1 MKDKQK
7 RKKERTWAEA
17 ARMVLENFSDAPM
30 TPKQILHVIQTK
42 GLKEMSGTAPLACL
56 VTMLHSQVRGDRV
69 KNSIF
74 FKLPGRM
81 SLFTLKKNALQW
93 TKNPSG
99 SEASDPNATPAAS
112 STSTFGAAEG
122 AEQESGDSTETTAA
136 SGENDASVDE
146 TSSSASCSTEPQ
158 TRLSRSSQSG
168 RQRKKSVMMPRVVLT
183 PLKVNGE
190 HVPSGAAGRRREGS
204 RGGPGP
210 ALRARSELGWKRPQ
224 HFKSMRGLRSG
235 PMKRNRGG
243 VEVDFETPG
252 SILVNTNIRAL
263 INTRTFAAFPPHS
276 QQQLLQLLPE
286 VDRQVGPDG
295 LARLSSSA
303 LNNEFFTHASQSW
316 KERLAEGEFTH
327 EMQVRF
333 RQEMEK
339 EKKVE
344 AWKEKFFEEYHGQ
357 KSGLTRE
364 EALKL
369 TMSDAGDVS
378 GSVLGADTAAAT
390 PKRRGV
396 GRRRREGRIRRRS
409 RADLRRRARRPLC
422 KATPAAVTQEQEE
435 TQAALEDVAPTMSPV
450 PETSTVQAEVVLQ
463 AESVSEAPVETLC
476 TEAAPSP
483 APVSTPTPP
492 ASTSST
498 CDEPEGSTSLLPEV
512 VEPIVASTS
521 SPSSSSSSTSSSSS
535 PSSSP
540 SSTSDQQGAFAASS
554 DSSSSSSSSTAAV
567 ATDPLDD
574 GASITTGTAGTGASS
589 RESSPAASPVTA
601 SPAIQLKEQKRRP
614 DESQAFT
621 SFPEKR
627 ARLDEHQSFRNTV
640 DCVHSEKP
648 QPTTEEPKVPPIRIQ
663 LSRIKPPWVKG
674 PPTYQICPRIV
685 PPNEGSRRSGT
696 GARTL
701 ADIKARAQQARAQRE
716 AAAAVAATG
725 DGAGP
730 GGGGPG
736 GGTGIPDCSSGR
748 RSREHPGPIEPGG
761 GGGGGGGGGRR
772 RVDVEGQES
781 PASTHSSG
789 TQLQLSNVETPEKPQ
804 ASTPQTMP
812 SPSSVSSN
820 PSLLPSESPKTLTPS
835 PTESD
840 SPASQD
846 QVDDVCGGEEV
857 TVSSSEKASEQTSDT
872 PVPTPSEPESV
883 GSQQESR
890 IEEADSNDCRT
901 VTPNYTVTSLP
912 SETVNLVPTSI
923 PDSLPRFGAQGVD
936 VIRTLAASSQS
947 WEGEQNLGEHRSGTT
962 GVIQHGSDVKVPK
975 ETFVVARNGFV
986 GGAEDHVVRERVLQ
1000 EHKSAEVET
1009 DGKYVSSLSCL
1020 PNNMREEDNGMHS
1033 DSTET
1038 ASDFE
1043 NESQE
1048 DDTVD
1053 WHRTMDHNGVP
1064 GQNTKSQNQPVIQT
1078 PTRLTSCTLSSPQ
1091 HQQPVIQ
1098 AHVSNP
1104 AHSQTVIQA
1113 RFPNGM
1119 PNQPVIQTQKY
1130 HSVHTH
1136 GINHVQEQNSNAL
1149 TQVHVQPYLMHVE
1162 KDQSKAH
1169 GLNESS
1175 SGGKPFIPIEDDAK
1189 PFCRGLTDDSG
1200 LKNSASLSAVK
1211 RIQGTVRPVSS
1222 VEANNPLVTQ
1232 LLQGSLPLEK
1242 VLPQSHSASKLEI
1255 NRLPGAPAGLPSNR
1269 QPGGSPINMASRFRA
1284 QTETEPAGSD
1294 FQHKAPSTHHLSP
1307 VPGRNY
1313 GPSPPAISQP
1323 RMACLLDEAS
1333 SRGTVV
1339 QQFVPQQSGSVVPP
1353 GAVPVI
1359 TPLPSSTSSSSR
1371 HSMDMNSQSAQ
1382 ALESAVIKE
1391 HHIPQ
1396 PSRGDTPD
1404 RQAAGLQ
1411 QHTLNLSQTICRTT
1425 PDAPS
1430 PPHGDLCPSEVL
1442 PTVKISWRPSK
1453 SQPPQP
1459 QSYQQ
1464 QLSHGASVKNEVSS
1478 RPSCQQALTKNSQAS
1493 VGGNGSVVVTKKE
1506 PQSSIDSYTGSGG
1519 AMEGLLNMEMSL
1531 VRMAKKEQG
1540 KNLYI
1545 RHTDS
1550 SVSPVS
1556 SSPSSTSASSFPYH
1570 LYGKLPKLQ
1579 QSGVGGALGGDTGG
1593 GSSSGFSYTA
1603 NVSVVDGSGFSRSIA
1618 DSVLQLRPRVGN
1630 TGSQS
1635 TALSIQAFADSAA
1648 EEVALKCSCRLK
1660 AMIMCQGCG
1669 AFCHDDCIGPSK
1681 LCVSCLVVR

>member
-93 TKNPSG
+93 TKSPTATESG
-99 SEASDPNATPAAS
+99 DAS
-112 STSTFGAAEG
+112 STPTASTTATVGAVG
-122 AEQESGDSTETTAA
+122 AEQESCDSTETAAA

-168 RQRKKSVMMPRVVLT
+168 RQRKKAVMMPRVVLT

-210 ALRARSELGWKRPQ
+210 TLRARSELGWKRTQ

-263 INTRTFAAFPPHS
+263 INTRTFAAFPTHS
-276 QQQLLQLLPE
+276 QQQLLHLLPE

-357 KSGLTRE
+357 RSGLTRE

-369 TMSDAGDVS
+369 TSDAGDVA
-378 GSVLGADTAAAT
+378 GAVLDSDSAPVVT
-390 PKRRGV
+390 PKRRSV

-409 RADLRRRARRPLC
+409 RADLRRRARRTLC
-422 KATPAAVTQEQEE
+422 KTTTVAVPPAEPTETNTTSDVVTS
-435 TQAALEDVAPTMSPV
+435 VASPV
-450 PETSTVQAEVVLQ
+450 PEATVVQGEVVLQ
-463 AESVSEAPVETLC
+463 ADLGLKAPEEDLSAEAV
-476 TEAAPSP
+476 PSP
-483 APVSTPTPP
+483 VPVPTPPP
-492 ASTSST
+492 ASTNST
-498 CDEPEGSTSLLPEV
+498 SDEPEASTHLLSEV
-512 VEPIVASTS
+512 AEPAIASTS

-540 SSTSDQQGAFAASS
+540 SSASDRQAFAASS
-554 DSSSSSSSSTAAV
+554 DSSSSSSSTAAV

-574 GASITTGTAGTGASS
+574 GASVITTGTAGTGASS
-589 RESSPAASPVTA
+589 RESSPAASPTTA
-601 SPAIQLKEQKRRP
+601 SPALQLKDQKRRP

-627 ARLDEHQSFRNTV
+627 ARLDERQSFRNTV

-648 QPTTEEPKVPPIRIQ
+648 QPSTEEPKVPPIRIQ

-685 PPNEGSRRSGT
+685 PPSEGSRRSGT

-716 AAAAVAATG
+716 AAAAVAASG
-725 DGAGP
+725 DGGGP
-730 GGGGPG
+730 RGSGPG
-736 GGTGIPDCSSGR
+736 GGTGIPDRTCGK
-748 RSREHPGPIEPGG
+748 RSREHPGPVEPGG
-761 GGGGGGGGGRR
+761 GGRGGGGGR
-772 RVDVEGQES
+772 VDLEEQES
-781 PASTHSSG
+781 PASSHSSG
-789 TQLQLSNVETPEKPQ
+789 AQLQLSSVDSTERPQ
-804 ASTPQTMP
+804 ASTPLTPP
-812 SPSSVSSN
+812 SPSSVFSN
-820 PSLLPSESPKTLTPS
+820 PSLPQSESPKTLTPS
-835 PTESD
+835 PPAAD

-846 QVDDVCGGEEV
+846 QMEEICGVEEV
-857 TVSSSEKASEQTSDT
+857 TACPSDKASEQTLET
-872 PVPTPSEPESV
+872 PVPTPSESESFYSHQE
-883 GSQQESR
+883 GRAETESSESR
-890 IEEADSNDCRT
+890 TTTPVCTSASN
-901 VTPNYTVTSLP
+901 YAIS
-912 SETVNLVPTSI
+912 LVPTSI

-936 VIRTLAASSQS
+936 VIRTLAASSQP
-947 WEGEQNLGEHRSGTT
+947 WEGEQNGGEHHQGIT
-962 GVIQHGSDVKVPK
+962 GVIQHGSDIKIPK
-975 ETFVVARNGFV
+975 ETLIIARNGWV
-986 GGAEDHVVRERVLQ
+986 EGSEQHSTREGLLP
-1000 EHKSAEVET
+1000 EHKNGGGDA
-1009 DGKYVSSLSCL
+1009 DAKYESGSLPCL
-1020 PNNMREEDNGMHS
+1020 PGSAGEDDTGAHS

-1043 NESQE
+1043 NETQE
-1048 DDTVD
+1048 NEAIDCHGT
-1053 WHRTMDHNGVP
+1053 RMDSNNIQA
-1064 GQNTKSQNQPVIQT
+1064 QNSKLQNQPVIQT
-1078 PTRLTSCTLSSPQ
+1078 PSRLASSMLSPPQ

-1098 AHVSNP
+1098 AHISNP
-1104 AHSQTVIQA
+1104 THTQTVIQA
-1113 RFPNGM
+1113 RFPNGV
-1119 PNQPVIQTQKY
+1119 PNQPVFQPQKQ
-1130 HSVHTH
+1130 HTIRTH
-1136 GINHVQEQNSNAL
+1136 AINHAQDQTAAAPTQAQLQAYITHAEWDQSRNLRLNDNSNGVTL
-1149 TQVHVQPYLMHVE
+1149 FVPT
-1162 KDQSKAH
+1162 
-1169 GLNESS
+1169 
-1175 SGGKPFIPIEDDAK
+1175 EDENK
-1189 PFCRGLTDDSG
+1189 ILSRGPAEDYG
-1200 LKNSASLSAVK
+1200 IKNSPVAPIGRRVSTPNS
-1211 RIQGTVRPVSS
+1211 TRPVSS

-1242 VLPQSHSASKLEI
+1242 VLPQPHSVSKLEI
-1255 NRLPGAPAGLPSNR
+1255 NRLPGALVGNR
-1269 QPGGSPINMASRFRA
+1269 QPGGPPRNLGPRYRGPS
-1284 QTETEPAGSD
+1284 ETGGSIESGGSE
-1294 FQHKAPSTHHLSP
+1294 FQHKAPSARVSP
-1307 VPGRNY
+1307 GPGWNF
-1313 GPSPPAISQP
+1313 GSSPPGSAQS
-1323 RMACLLDEAS
+1323 RMACLFEEAS
-1333 SRGTVV
+1333 PRSTNV
-1339 QQFVPQQSGSVVPP
+1339 QFSSQPGGPVPP

-1359 TPLPSSTSSSSR
+1359 TSLPSNSAVRTS
-1371 HSMDMNSQSAQ
+1371 MEINSQNAMVY
-1382 ALESAVIKE
+1382 ESAVIKE
-1391 HHIPQ
+1391 HPGPQ
-1396 PSRGDTPD
+1396 TQRSETPE
-1404 RQAAGLQ
+1404 RPAGFQ
-1411 QHTLNLSQTICRTT
+1411 QHPKNLSQSVCRTT

-1430 PPHGDLCPSEVL
+1430 PPHSNLCPSEVV
-1442 PTVKISWRPSK
+1442 PTVKINWRPTK
-1453 SQPPQP
+1453 PQTP
-1459 QSYQQ
+1459 QTNQQ
-1464 QLSHGASVKNEVSS
+1464 QLSPVATVKNEVAS
-1478 RPSCQQALTKNSQAS
+1478 RPSCQQALTKNSPAPIS
-1493 VGGNGSVVVTKKE
+1493 CNTSFVITKKE
-1506 PQSSIDSYTGSGG
+1506 PPSTLDSFHGGGG

-1531 VRMAKKEQG
+1531 TRMAKKEPV
-1540 KNLYI
+1540 KNPY
-1545 RHTDS
+1545 RRQTDTS
-1550 SVSPVS
+1550 ASPVS
-1556 SSPSSTSASSFPYH
+1556 SPSSSASNLPYQ

-1579 QSGVGGALGGDTGG
+1579 QCGGSG
-1593 GSSSGFSYTA
+1593 GSSTSFSYTA
-1603 NVSVVDGSGFSRSIA
+1603 NVSMVDGSGFSRSLA
-1618 DSVLQLRPRVGN
+1618 DGVLQLRPRMSVGSGGGQN
-1630 TGSQS
+1630 SK
-1635 TALSIQAFADSAA
+1635 LSIQAFADSAA

>member
-17 ARMVLENFSDAPM
+17 ARMVLEDFSDAPM
-30 TPKQILHVIQTK
+30 TPKQILQVIQTK
-42 GLKEMSGTAPLACL
+42 GLKEMRSGTAPLACL

-81 SLFTLKKNALQW
+81 SLFTLKKNAPQW
-93 TKNPSG
+93 SKN
-99 SEASDPNATPAAS
+99 PAAS
-112 STSTFGAAEG
+112 EAADPTCTSAASTTSTVGAAEG
-122 AEQESGDSTETTAA
+122 AEQESCDSTETAAA

-168 RQRKKSVMMPRVVLT
+168 RQRKKAVMMPRVVLT

-190 HVPSGAAGRRREGS
+190 HVPSG
-204 RGGPGP
+204 
-210 ALRARSELGWKRPQ
+210 
-224 HFKSMRGLRSG
+224 
-235 PMKRNRGG
+235 PMKRSRGG

-263 INTRTFAAFPPHS
+263 INTRTFALFPTHS

-295 LARLSSSA
+295 MARLSSSA

-344 AWKEKFFEEYHGQ
+344 VWKEKFFEEYHGQ
-357 KSGLTRE
+357 KSGLTPE

-369 TMSDAGDVS
+369 TMSDSGDVS
-378 GSVLGADTAAAT
+378 EAVLGADAAVAT

-409 RADLRRRARRPLC
+409 RADLRRRARRPLS
-422 KATPAAVTQEQEE
+422 KAAPAAAAQEEEEEEDQAALDVTPATPA
-435 TQAALEDVAPTMSPV
+435 SPV
-450 PETSTVQAEVVLQ
+450 PETATVQGEVILPADPEVEEPLTPAEPPCPEV
-463 AESVSEAPVETLC
+463 
-476 TEAAPSP
+476 AAPSP
-483 APVSTPTPP
+483 APATTPVPTS
-492 ASTSST
+492 ASSV
-498 CDEPEGSTSLLPEV
+498 CDEPEASTRLLPEV
-512 VEPIVASTS
+512 VEPAVASTS

-540 SSTSDQQGAFAASS
+540 SSTSDRQGAFAASS
-554 DSSSSSSSSTAAV
+554 DSSSSSSSSSSSTAAV

-574 GASITTGTAGTGASS
+574 GASVITTGTAGTGASS
-589 RESSPAASPVTA
+589 RESSPSASPATA
-601 SPAIQLKEQKRRP
+601 SPALQLKDQKRRP
-614 DESQAFT
+614 DESQAYT

-627 ARLDEHQSFRNTV
+627 ARLDERQSFRNTV
-640 DCVHSEKP
+640 DRVHSEKP

-674 PPTYQICPRIV
+674 PTYQICPRIV
-685 PPNEGSRRSGT
+685 PPNEGSRRCGT

-716 AAAAVAATG
+716 AAAVAAATG
-725 DGAGP
+725 DGPGP

-736 GGTGIPDCSSGR
+736 GGTGIPDRSSGR

-761 GGGGGGGGGRR
+761 GGGGGGGGRRGGGGGGGGRGG
-772 RVDVEGQES
+772 VDVEEQES
-781 PASTHSSG
+781 PASSHSSG
-789 TQLQLSNVETPEKPQ
+789 AQLQLSNVETSEKPQ
-804 ASTPQTMP
+804 ASTPQAVP

-820 PSLLPSESPKTLTPS
+820 PSVLLSESPKTPTPS
-835 PTESD
+835 PPETD

-846 QVDDVCGGEEV
+846 QVEEICGVEEV
-857 TVSSSEKASEQTSDT
+857 ATCSSDKASEQTLDT

-883 GSQQESR
+883 SSHQEVR
-890 IEEADSNDCRT
+890 GEEADSSDSQT
-901 VTPNYTVTSLP
+901 VTPSYTPVP
-912 SETVNLVPTSI
+912 SEAVNLVPTSI

-947 WEGEQNLGEHRSGTT
+947 WEGEQKQNEHRSGTT
-962 GVIQHGSDVKVPK
+962 GVIQHGSDVKGPK
-975 ETFVVARNGFV
+975 ETLVTARNGFIEGSEEL
-986 GGAEDHVVRERVLQ
+986 GGVRQRILQ
-1000 EHKSAEVET
+1000 EHKAEDIDADSKYGTSYET
-1009 DGKYVSSLSCL
+1009 PPPCHPDRIG
-1020 PNNMREEDNGMHS
+1020 EEDTGMHS

-1043 NESQE
+1043 NETQE

-1053 WHRTMDHNGVP
+1053 WPRTVDHNGVQA
-1064 GQNTKSQNQPVIQT
+1064 QNTKSQNQPVIQT
-1078 PTRLTSCTLSSPQ
+1078 PSRITSCTLSPPQ

-1119 PNQPVIQTQKY
+1119 PNQPVIQSQKQHTIR
-1130 HSVHTH
+1130 HS
-1136 GINHVQEQNSNAL
+1136 QEQNSNAL
-1149 TQVHVQPYLMHVE
+1149 TQAHVQSYLTQGE
-1162 KDQSKAH
+1162 NDQSRAPQS
-1169 GLNESS
+1169 LNENSN
-1175 SGGKPFIPIEDDAK
+1175 GGKPFIPEEDSK
-1189 PFCRGLTDDSG
+1189 PFNRGPADDLG
-1200 LKNSASLSAVK
+1200 FKNSAIAAAK
-1211 RIQGTVRPVSS
+1211 RAQSSVRPVSS

-1242 VLPQSHSASKLEI
+1242 VLPQPHSVSKLEI
-1255 NRLPGAPAGLPSNR
+1255 NRLPGTPPGLPSNR
-1269 QPGGSPINMASRFRA
+1269 QPGGPPR
-1284 QTETEPAGSD
+1284 TL
-1294 FQHKAPSTHHLSP
+1294 APSARVSP
-1307 VPGRNY
+1307 GPVRNY
-1313 GPSPPAISQP
+1313 GASPPGAAP
-1323 RMACLLDEAS
+1323 ARMTYLYEES
-1333 SRGTVV
+1333 GSRGTVV
-1339 QQFVPQQSGSVVPP
+1339 QQFVPQQPGSTAPP

-1359 TPLPSSTSSSSR
+1359 TPLPSTSSTSR
-1371 HSMDMNSQSAQ
+1371 PVDVNSQSAPSG

-1391 HHIPQ
+1391 HPTPQ
-1396 PSRGDTPD
+1396 PSRGETPE
-1404 RQAAGLQ
+1404 RPTSGFQ
-1411 QHTLNLSQTICRTT
+1411 QHSSSNLPQAMCRTI

-1430 PPHGDLCPSEVL
+1430 PPQGDLCLSEVV
-1442 PTVKISWRPSK
+1442 PTVKISWHPSK
-1453 SQPPQP
+1453 LHPPHPPQPP

-1464 QLSHGASVKNEVSS
+1464 QQQLSLAASVKNEVSS
-1478 RPSCQQALTKNSQAS
+1478 RPSCQQALTKNLQSPIS
-1493 VGGNGSVVVTKKE
+1493 GNGSVVVVTKRE
-1506 PQSSIDSYTGSGG
+1506 PPSSMDSYVSGGGSGG

-1531 VRMAKKEQG
+1531 ARMAKKEQG
-1540 KNLYI
+1540 KNPYV
-1545 RHTDS
+1545 RQTD
-1550 SVSPVS
+1550 S
-1556 SSPSSTSASSFPYH
+1556 SSPSSTSASSLPYH

-1579 QSGVGGALGGDTGG
+1579 QSGGGVLSGGNG
-1593 GSSSGFSYTA
+1593 GSAGFSYTA
-1603 NVSVVDGSGFSRSIA
+1603 NVSVVDSSGFSRSIA
-1618 DSVLQLRPRVGN
+1618 DSVLQLRPRVGIGN
-1630 TGSQS
+1630 AGSQS
-1635 TALSIQAFADSAA
+1635 ATLSIQAFADSAA

>member
-42 GLKEMSGTAPLACL
+42 GLKEMRSGTAPLACL

-81 SLFTLKKNALQW
+81 SLFTLKKNAPQW
-93 TKNPSG
+93 TKSPTANESG
-99 SEASDPNATPAAS
+99 DGTGTPTAST
-112 STSTFGAAEG
+112 TSTVEG
-122 AEQESGDSTETTAA
+122 AEQESCDSTETAAA

-168 RQRKKSVMMPRVVLT
+168 RQRKKAVMMPRVVLT

-190 HVPSGAAGRRREGS
+190 HVP
-204 RGGPGP
+204 
-210 ALRARSELGWKRPQ
+210 
-224 HFKSMRGLRSG
+224 SG

-263 INTRTFAAFPPHS
+263 INTRTFAAFPSHS

-357 KSGLTRE
+357 RSGLTRE

-369 TMSDAGDVS
+369 TMSDAGDVA
-378 GSVLGADTAAAT
+378 GAVLDSDTATVAT
-390 PKRRGV
+390 PKRRSV

-409 RADLRRRARRPLC
+409 RADLRRRARRTLC
-422 KATPAAVTQEQEE
+422 KTTTPTVPSAE
-435 TQAALEDVAPTMSPV
+435 TTESTPTPDVEPSVASPV
-450 PETSTVQAEVVLQ
+450 PEATAVQAEVVLQ
-463 AESVSEAPVETLC
+463 TDLGLEAPEENLSP
-476 TEAAPSP
+476 EAVPSP
-483 APVSTPTPP
+483 APVPTPPP

-498 CDEPEGSTSLLPEV
+498 CDEPEASTRLLPEV
-512 VEPIVASTS
+512 PEPVVASTS

-540 SSTSDQQGAFAASS
+540 SSASERQTFAASS

-574 GASITTGTAGTGASS
+574 GASVITTGTAGTGASS
-589 RESSPAASPVTA
+589 RESSPAASPATA

-627 ARLDEHQSFRNTV
+627 ARLDERQSFRNTV

-685 PPNEGSRRSGT
+685 PPSEGSRRSGT

-716 AAAAVAATG
+716 AAAAVAASG
-725 DGAGP
+725 DGGGP
-730 GGGGPG
+730 GGSGPG
-736 GGTGIPDCSSGR
+736 GGTGIPDRSSGR
-748 RSREHPGPIEPGG
+748 RSREHPGPVEPGG
-761 GGGGGGGGGRR
+761 GGGGRRGGR
-772 RVDVEGQES
+772 VDLEEQES
-781 PASTHSSG
+781 PASSHSSG
-789 TQLQLSNVETPEKPQ
+789 AQLQLSSVDSADRPQ
-804 ASTPQTMP
+804 TSTPLTEP

-820 PSLLPSESPKTLTPS
+820 PSLPTSESPKTLTLS
-835 PTESD
+835 PPATD

-846 QVDDVCGGEEV
+846 QVEEICGVEEV
-857 TVSSSEKASEQTSDT
+857 TACPSDKASEQTLDT
-872 PVPTPSEPESV
+872 PVPTPSEPESFCSHQE
-883 GSQQESR
+883 GRGEEAESSESR
-890 IEEADSNDCRT
+890 TTTPVCTSASNDAI
-901 VTPNYTVTSLP
+901 S
-912 SETVNLVPTSI
+912 LVPTSI

-947 WEGEQNLGEHRSGTT
+947 WEGEKNGGEHHPGTT
-962 GVIQHGSDVKVPK
+962 GVIQHGSDLKMPK
-975 ETFVVARNGFV
+975 ETLVTARNGWV
-986 GGAEDHVVRERVLQ
+986 ESSEEHSMRDGMLHEHRNGGSDA
-1000 EHKSAEVET
+1000 
-1009 DGKYVSSLSCL
+1009 DGKYESASLPCL
-1020 PNNMREEDNGMHS
+1020 PSNAGEEDTGAHS

-1043 NESQE
+1043 NETQE
-1048 DDTVD
+1048 DETVD
-1053 WHRTMDHNGVP
+1053 WHGNQMGSNGMQA
-1064 GQNTKSQNQPVIQT
+1064 QNTKSQNQPVIQT
-1078 PTRLTSCTLSSPQ
+1078 SSRLTSSMLNPPQ

-1104 AHSQTVIQA
+1104 NHTQTVIQA
-1113 RFPNGM
+1113 RFPNGV
-1119 PNQPVIQTQKY
+1119 PNQPVIHPHKQ
-1130 HSVHTH
+1130 HPIHTH
-1136 GINHVQEQNSNAL
+1136 AINHAQDQIPTAPSQAQVQAYLTQAERDQSRNLRLNDNSNGVKL
-1149 TQVHVQPYLMHVE
+1149 FVST
-1162 KDQSKAH
+1162 
-1169 GLNESS
+1169 
-1175 SGGKPFIPIEDDAK
+1175 EDDSK
-1189 PFCRGLTDDSG
+1189 PLGREDFV
-1200 LKNSASLSAVK
+1200 LKNSVPPVG
-1211 RIQGTVRPVSS
+1211 RRVQGTSRPVSS

-1242 VLPQSHSASKLEI
+1242 VLPQPHSVSKLEI
-1255 NRLPGAPAGLPSNR
+1255 NRLPGAPAGNSTSR
-1269 QPGGSPINMASRFRA
+1269 QPLRNLGPRFRGPSESGGPM
-1284 QTETEPAGSD
+1284 ETGGSD
-1294 FQHKAPSTHHLSP
+1294 FQHKAPSTRVSP
-1307 VPGRNY
+1307 GPGRNF
-1313 GPSPPAISQP
+1313 GSSPPGSTP
-1323 RMACLLDEAS
+1323 SRMACLFEESSPRSTNVQFAS
-1333 SRGTVV
+1333 QPG
-1339 QQFVPQQSGSVVPP
+1339 GAVPP

-1359 TPLPSSTSSSSR
+1359 TSLPSNSSAR
-1371 HSMDMNSQSAQ
+1371 TSMDMNSHNAPVY
-1382 ALESAVIKE
+1382 ESAVIKE
-1391 HHIPQ
+1391 HPG
-1396 PSRGDTPD
+1396 PLPPRGETPE
-1404 RQAAGLQ
+1404 RPVGFQ
-1411 QHTLNLSQTICRTT
+1411 QHPNNLSQSVCRTT

-1430 PPHGDLCPSEVL
+1430 PPHGDLCPSEVV
-1442 PTVKISWRPSK
+1442 PTVKINWRPSK
-1453 SQPPQP
+1453 PQPPQHLT
-1459 QSYQQ
+1459 YQQ
-1464 QLSHGASVKNEVSS
+1464 QLSPVATVKNEVSS
-1478 RPSCQQALTKNSQAS
+1478 RPSCQQALTKNSPAPNS
-1493 VGGNGSVVVTKKE
+1493 GNTSVVITKKE
-1506 PQSSIDSYTGSGG
+1506 PLDNFHGGGG

-1531 VRMAKKEQG
+1531 VRMAKKEQV
-1540 KNLYI
+1540 KNPYG
-1545 RHTDS
+1545 RQADTS
-1550 SVSPVS
+1550 ASPVS
-1556 SSPSSTSASSFPYH
+1556 SSPSSSASSLPYQ

-1579 QSGVGGALGGDTGG
+1579 QSGGNG

-1603 NVSVVDGSGFSRSIA
+1603 NVSVVDGSGFSRSLA
-1618 DSVLQLRPRVGN
+1618 DGVLQLRPRVSVGN
-1630 TGSQS
+1630 SGGQNAT
-1635 TALSIQAFADSAA
+1635 LSIQAFADSAA

>member
-42 GLKEMSGTAPLACL
+42 GLKEMRSGTAPLACL

-93 TKNPSG
+93 TKSPTANESG
-99 SEASDPNATPAAS
+99 DGTGTPTAST
-112 STSTFGAAEG
+112 TSTIEG
-122 AEQESGDSTETTAA
+122 AEQESCDSTETAAA

-168 RQRKKSVMMPRVVLT
+168 RQRKKAVMMPRVVLT

-190 HVPSGAAGRRREGS
+190 HIPSGAAGRRREGS

-210 ALRARSELGWKRPQ
+210 TLRTRSELGWKRTQ
-224 HFKSMRGLRSG
+224 HFKNIRGLRSG

-263 INTRTFAAFPPHS
+263 INTRTFAAFPPYS

-344 AWKEKFFEEYHGQ
+344 PWKEKFFEEYHGQ
-357 KSGLTRE
+357 RSGLTRE

-369 TMSDAGDVS
+369 TMSDAGDVAS
-378 GSVLGADTAAAT
+378 AVLDSDSATVAT
-390 PKRRGV
+390 PKRRSV

-409 RADLRRRARRPLC
+409 RADLRRRARRTLC
-422 KATPAAVTQEQEE
+422 KTTTVAVPSAETTESTATP
-435 TQAALEDVAPTMSPV
+435 DVEPSVASPV
-450 PETSTVQAEVVLQ
+450 PEATAVQGEVVLQ
-463 AESVSEAPVETLC
+463 TDLGLEAPEENFSE
-476 TEAAPSP
+476 EAVSSP
-483 APVSTPTPP
+483 APVPTPPP

-498 CDEPEGSTSLLPEV
+498 CDEPEASTRLLPEV
-512 VEPIVASTS
+512 PEPAVASTS

-535 PSSSP
+535 SPSSSP
-540 SSTSDQQGAFAASS
+540 SSASERQTFAASS

-574 GASITTGTAGTGASS
+574 GASVITTGTAGTGTSS
-589 RESSPAASPVTA
+589 RESSPAASPATA

-627 ARLDEHQSFRNTV
+627 ARLDERQSFRNTV

-716 AAAAVAATG
+716 AAAAVAASG
-725 DGAGP
+725 DGGGP
-730 GGGGPG
+730 GGSGPG
-736 GGTGIPDCSSGR
+736 GGTGIPDRSSGR
-748 RSREHPGPIEPGG
+748 RSREHPGPVEPGG
-761 GGGGGGGGGRR
+761 GG
-772 RVDVEGQES
+772 RVDLEEQES
-781 PASTHSSG
+781 PASSHSSG
-789 TQLQLSNVETPEKPQ
+789 AQLQPSSVDSTDRPQ
-804 ASTPQTMP
+804 TSTPLTEP

-820 PSLLPSESPKTLTPS
+820 PSLPPSESPKTLTLS
-835 PTESD
+835 PPATD

-846 QVDDVCGGEEV
+846 QVEEICGVEEV
-857 TVSSSEKASEQTSDT
+857 TACPSDNASEQTLDT
-872 PVPTPSEPESV
+872 PVPTPSEPESFFSHQE
-883 GSQQESR
+883 GRGEEAESSESR
-890 IEEADSNDCRT
+890 TTTPVCTSASNDAI
-901 VTPNYTVTSLP
+901 S
-912 SETVNLVPTSI
+912 LVPTSI

-936 VIRTLAASSQS
+936 VIRTLAAASQS
-947 WEGEQNLGEHRSGTT
+947 WEGEKNGGEHHPGTT
-962 GVIQHGSDVKVPK
+962 GVIQHGSDLKMPK
-975 ETFVVARNGFV
+975 ETLVTARNGWV
-986 GGAEDHVVRERVLQ
+986 ESSEEHSMREEMLQ
-1000 EHKSAEVET
+1000 EHRNGGSDA
-1009 DGKYVSSLSCL
+1009 DGKYESASLPCL
-1020 PNNMREEDNGMHS
+1020 PSNAGEEDTGAHS

-1043 NESQE
+1043 NETQE
-1048 DDTVD
+1048 DETLD
-1053 WHRTMDHNGVP
+1053 WHGTQMDSNGMQA
-1064 GQNTKSQNQPVIQT
+1064 QNTKSQNQPVIQT
-1078 PTRLTSCTLSSPQ
+1078 SSRLTSMLNPPQ

-1098 AHVSNP
+1098 AHISNP
-1104 AHSQTVIQA
+1104 NHTQTVIQA
-1113 RFPNGM
+1113 RFPNGL
-1119 PNQPVIQTQKY
+1119 PNQPIIHPHKQHPI
-1130 HSVHTH
+1130 HSHA
-1136 GINHVQEQNSNAL
+1136 INHAQNQIATAPSQAQVQAYL
-1149 TQVHVQPYLMHVE
+1149 TQAE
-1162 KDQSKAH
+1162 RDQSRNLR
-1169 GLNESS
+1169 LNDYGNGVKLFVST
-1175 SGGKPFIPIEDDAK
+1175 EDDTK
-1189 PFCRGLTDDSG
+1189 PLGRGPGEDFA
-1200 LKNSASLSAVK
+1200 LKNSAVPPIG
-1211 RIQGTVRPVSS
+1211 RRVQGSSRPVSS

-1242 VLPQSHSASKLEI
+1242 VLPQPHSVSKLEI
-1255 NRLPGAPAGLPSNR
+1255 NRLPGAPAGNSTSR
-1269 QPGGSPINMASRFRA
+1269 QPPRNLGPRFRGLSESGGSI
-1284 QTETEPAGSD
+1284 ETGGSD
-1294 FQHKAPSTHHLSP
+1294 FQHKAPSARVSP
-1307 VPGRNY
+1307 GPGRNF
-1313 GPSPPAISQP
+1313 GSSPPGSTP
-1323 RMACLLDEAS
+1323 SRMACLFEEAS
-1333 SRGTVV
+1333 PRSANVQFTSQQPGGT
-1339 QQFVPQQSGSVVPP
+1339 VPP

-1359 TPLPSSTSSSSR
+1359 TSLPSNSSAR
-1371 HSMDMNSQSAQ
+1371 ISMDVNSQNAPVY
-1382 ALESAVIKE
+1382 ESAVIKE
-1391 HHIPQ
+1391 HPG
-1396 PSRGDTPD
+1396 PLPPRGETPE
-1404 RQAAGLQ
+1404 RPAGFQ
-1411 QHTLNLSQTICRTT
+1411 QHPNNLSQSVCRTA
-1425 PDAPS
+1425 PNAPS
-1430 PPHGDLCPSEVL
+1430 PPNGDLCPSEVV
-1442 PTVKISWRPSK
+1442 PTIKINWRPSK
-1453 SQPPQP
+1453 PQPPQH
-1459 QSYQQ
+1459 QTYQQ
-1464 QLSHGASVKNEVSS
+1464 QLSPVATVKNEVSS
-1478 RPSCQQALTKNSQAS
+1478 RPSCQQALTKNSPAPNS
-1493 VGGNGSVVVTKKE
+1493 GNTSIVITKKE
-1506 PQSSIDSYTGSGG
+1506 PLDNFHGGGG

-1531 VRMAKKEQG
+1531 VRMAKKEQV
-1540 KNLYI
+1540 KNPYA
-1545 RHTDS
+1545 RQAETS
-1550 SVSPVS
+1550 ASPVS
-1556 SSPSSTSASSFPYH
+1556 SSPSSSASSLSYQ

-1579 QSGVGGALGGDTGG
+1579 QSGGNG
-1593 GSSSGFSYTA
+1593 GSSSSFSYTA
-1603 NVSVVDGSGFSRSIA
+1603 NVSVVDGSGFSRSLA
-1618 DSVLQLRPRVGN
+1618 DGVLQLRPRVSVGN
-1630 TGSQS
+1630 SGGQS
-1635 TALSIQAFADSAA
+1635 ATLSIQAFADSAA